1 MKLDKDYAYLLDKQ
15 LQTAA
20 QRLKKLPRPADRAS
34 PVSTPV
40 LLTEA
45 LEELTLILEELTVTT
60 EELHCLS
67 EKLDTAYQA
76 LAIERQ
82 RYQELFEFAPDS
94 YLVTDPRGV
103 IREANQAAAT
113 LLKVLQRFLV
123 GKPLTVFVALG
134 ERKPFLSQLSQLSQ
148 LTQWRRL
155 SDWEMC
161 LQPRDSEPV
170 PVAIA
175 LSAITNTRGE
185 LTGWRWLIRN
195 IAERK
200 RLEAKL
206 YQDACYDSLTNL
218 PNRRFFLNRLEHVL
232 KQYQRRPEGLFAL
245 LFLDLDRFKVIN
257 DSLGHQVGDRVL
269 IETAH
274 RLTHCLREV
283 DMVARLGG
291 DEFVILLDQLHAR
304 SEAAD
309 CANRIQ
315 QALAAPISV
324 EGYEVVVN
332 GSIGVILSD
341 ALEPDAETLLRG
353 ADIAMYQAKQKGR
366 ACFQVFQSQMH
377 ARAVQALQI
386 EQDLRQAL
394 QEHHFRVYYQ
404 AIVSLAHEQ
413 VSGFEALVRW
423 RHPQRGLLLPG
434 EFLSV
439 AEETGLIVPMGVW
452 VLQAACRQLVQWQ
465 VNPAQMAQT
474 CQNASHSSQPNRLT
488 MSVNLSNRQ
497 FSQPNLIHQVA
508 AILQETGLDPSC
520 LKLEITE
527 AVMMTNVQRATA
539 LLEEL
544 KALQVQLDIDD
555 FGVGFSSLSRLSHFP
570 IDTLKIDRSFV
581 NRMECDAGNLEIVR
595 AIIALAH
602 NLGMEV
608 IAEGVEKA
616 EQVNILRSLN
626 CDYAQGNF
634 YSPPQ
639 SHDLIGSCQ
648 IQSPSPL
655 GRGI

>member
-1 MKLDKDYAYLLDKQ
+1 MKLEQDYFYLLNKQ
-15 LQTAA
+15 LQTTA
-20 QRLKKLPRPADRAS
+20 QRLKKLWLNAESASSVATAD
-34 PVSTPV
+34 
-40 LLTEA
+40 LLIGT
-45 LEELTLILEELTVTT
+45 LEELTLSLEELTVTV
-60 EELHCLS
+60 EELNCLN
-67 EKLDTAYQA
+67 EELDAAYQA
-76 LAIERQ
+76 LAIERE

-94 YLVTDPRGV
+94 YLVTDVRGV
-103 IREANQAAAT
+103 IREANQAAT
-113 LLKVLQRFLV
+113 LLKVSQRFLV

-134 ERKPFLSQLSQLSQ
+134 ERKPFLSQLSQL
-148 LTQWRRL
+148 TQRRRL

-161 LQPRDSEPV
+161 LQPRDGEPV

-175 LSAITNTRGE
+175 LSAITNAQGE

-200 RLEAKL
+200 RLEARL
-206 YQDACYDSLTNL
+206 YQEACYDSLTNL
-218 PNRRFFLNRLEHVL
+218 PNRRFFLNRLEYVL
-232 KQYQRRPEGLFAL
+232 KQYQRRPEDLFAL

-304 SEAAD
+304 SEATD

-465 VNPAQMAQT
+465 VDPAQMAQT
-474 CQNASHSSQPNRLT
+474 CQNTSHPSQPNRLT

-497 FSQPNLIHQVA
+497 
-508 AILQETGLDPSC
+508 
-520 LKLEITE
+520 
-527 AVMMTNVQRATA
+527 
-539 LLEEL
+539 
-544 KALQVQLDIDD
+544 
-555 FGVGFSSLSRLSHFP
+555 
-570 IDTLKIDRSFV
+570 
-581 NRMECDAGNLEIVR
+581 
-595 AIIALAH
+595 LA
-602 NLGMEV
+602 N
-608 IAEGVEKA
+608 
-616 EQVNILRSLN
+616 
-626 CDYAQGNF
+626 
-634 YSPPQ
+634 
-639 SHDLIGSCQ
+639 
-648 IQSPSPL
+648 
-655 GRGI
+655 